1 MCIPVAVL
9 PTEILDHYN
18 LCPLIH
24 KGHEYV
30 KILCGI
36 YGLPQAGKLA
46 NIQLQTFLA
55 PHGYHPC
62 PITPG
67 LWTHASCDICFT
79 LVIDDFAVRYM
90 DQHNV
95 NNLLAALKD
104 HYQVTED

>member
-1 MCIPVAVL
+1 MHILVAVL
-9 PTEILDHYN
+9 PDEILDHYN
-18 LCPLIH
+18 LHLLIH
-24 KGHEYV
+24 KGHIYV
-30 KILCGI
+30 EIQHGM
-36 YGLPQAGKLA
+36 YGLLQASKLA
-46 NIQLQTFLA
+46 NIQLQNFLA
-55 PHGYHPC
+55 PHGDHPC